1 MLLHMI
7 LLSWMTINS
16 TSFSM
21 CVACWTTFFKIE
33 CYKSIEKLKNYEFR
47 QKHIE
52 KTQFIC

>member
-21 CVACWTTFFKIE
+21 CVACWITFLKIE
-33 CYKSIEKLKNYEFR
+33 CHKSIEKLKNYEFR